1 MNQPAI
7 QTFDTN
13 KLVLKTTDPQ
23 LTQLNLCI
31 SSSLMTNYEPSRSV
45 DSRHAIEVAED
56 TAGNPMVFSIGTANE
71 LYAILHTSDPKAAWR
86 QLDISSCL
94 GAGWTVQTFRVLQ
107 VAGGS
112 LYLALAAKDAAGA
125 SHFYVTA
132 ALPNDPAN
140 AVWNPAFQAN
150 WVERSFANG
159 FTSIDHILMSAGAS
173 PTDLP
178 VVLATATGS
187 TGEAQRFYVNADVT
201 TQLNLWQPWPVP
213 QNASRILDVA
223 VGTLPVLGAGSFAL
237 YLVGSTLQLDFT
249 MAAQMSG
256 QYISRSFAPPK
267 GAAALGM
274 LQNPDGTTDLYI
286 AGNGVYVYTSD
297 NMQPNATPVQI
308 GTTLNA
314 GIGTELAVRQDSSN
328 IAIWVLD
335 QGVLSY
341 MHGTKGAG
349 APTWTTPL
357 PVQSNVGQIAA
368 LRNTTRDTNELF
380 LVTAD
385 EQLSYLYQ
393 DPASTIWQQV
403 VLPLADV
410 GEVLPFQ
417 CYTTHITLRDQANAA
432 VVRPF
437 GLSSSQW
444 SYLTVNGA
452 ACICDADTTAAVTSD
467 ATGGITVISKVSGL
481 STPTISLHASFLE
494 EVVDINPQAIIN
506 SNLKNF
512 TTAEALN
519 AATTQTGQPVVAG
532 PTTLPVDSVAK
543 ALGQL
548 TLVHDGNGN
557 ASSTGVSVRQPTAPR
572 SNFLNLGG
580 LQSNAGF
587 AMSGVGTSRVMYHD
601 AASAPALLPDLH
613 AHSLRAVQLG
623 VSQQALFTSNAG
635 DEVKAFFGDVLQALL
650 HGLEQIG
657 DFFVNVAN
665 EVATFTI
672 KLAEGLYTVILDTVE
687 KVMQVMSWLLQQL
700 EIGLEKLIDWL
711 GFIFGWDDILKAHRI
726 IVNATTK
733 SLEYAEAQVA
743 NAETVV
749 AGFFTQLRSSFDSL
763 QPPTGPNATSSVLSQ
778 TNNPTPTFPASE
790 SSQADYVRSPGG
802 SFASYHLQHSGVL
815 NATARPTTTA
825 PPTGNALVDTFTQ
838 VLEPVV
844 KDVGQTFE
852 NMFVDLRDGFL
863 SGTLTPT
870 TALAMV
876 KTDAVSGMLNTAED
890 AAEGLLTVADDLIT
904 SLQSTITTAWDI
916 PFLSPLY
923 KLITKGSDLNLLD
936 AMALLLAIPAV
947 PMYKLVAG
955 KSPFANGTLGLDDTS
970 VDASTYFANL
980 KGASAAQP
988 NLRMQVA
995 PAAAITAD
1003 KEDADDNALTSDL
1016 LYSQIGGCIYCIAEV
1031 ISLVI
1036 DAVENETEGEE
1047 PAAVKYIH
1055 LVCETVMLA
1064 TSFPVGDGSAI
1075 TLLRLLWGFYVVFL
1089 VRFALLIFG
1098 SAAMEPVVGII
1109 ELFGALIKII
1119 FFFAAIA
1126 VQTASDSG
1134 AELALEWETFIG
1146 NLLDGI
1152 ARGLS
1157 GCAKLDPDKEV
1168 TGLALDVIATGV
1180 GFFAIVLDAVRLA
1193 IVLADDELQEYHAF

>member
-1 MNQPAI
+1 MNQSSI

-13 KLVLKTTDPQ
+13 RLVLKTTDPQ
-23 LTQLNLCI
+23 LTQLNVCI

-45 DSRHAIEVAED
+45 DSQHAIEVAED

-71 LYAILHTSDPKAAWR
+71 LYAILHTADPKAPWR

-125 SHFYVTA
+125 SHFYLTA
-132 ALPNDPAN
+132 PLPNDPAN
-140 AVWNPAFQAN
+140 AVWNPAFAAN

-173 PTDLP
+173 PTDAP
-178 VVLATATGS
+178 VVLATATGG
-187 TGEAQRFYVNADVT
+187 TGEAQRFYVNADLT

-249 MAAQMSG
+249 MATQMSG
-256 QYISRSFAPPK
+256 QYISRSFTPPA
-267 GAAALGM
+267 GAAALGT
-274 LQNPDGTTDLYI
+274 LQHPDGTTDLYM

-297 NMQPNATPVQI
+297 NMQAYATPVQI

-314 GIGTELAVRQDSSN
+314 GIGTELAVRQDSGS
-328 IAIWVLD
+328 IALWVLD

-393 DPASTIWQQV
+393 DPGSTIWQRV

-410 GEVLPFQ
+410 GAVLPFQ

-452 ACICDADTTAAVTSD
+452 ACICDADTTAVVTSD
-467 ATGGITVISKVSGL
+467 ATGGITVISKVSSL
-481 STPTISLHASFLE
+481 STPTITLHAGFLE
-494 EVVDINPQAIIN
+494 EVIDINPQALIN
-506 SNLKNF
+506 NNLKNF
-512 TTAEALN
+512 TTPDALTG
-519 AATTQTGQPVVAG
+519 ATTQTGQPVVPG
-532 PTTLPVDSVAK
+532 TTTLPVDSVAQ
-543 ALGQL
+543 ALSQL
-548 TLVHDGNGN
+548 TLVHDSNGN
-557 ASSTGVSVRQPTAPR
+557 PTGVSVRHPAAVR
-572 SNFLNLGG
+572 SNVLVAGG
-580 LQSNAGF
+580 LPSSASF
-587 AMSGVGTSRVMYHD
+587 AMTGVGTGQARYHD
-601 AASAPALLPDLH
+601 AAAAPAVLPDLH
-613 AHSLRAVQLG
+613 AHALRTVQLG

-650 HGLEQIG
+650 HGLEKIG

-711 GFIFGWDDILKAHRI
+711 GFIFGWDDILQAHRI

-733 SLEYAEAQVA
+733 SLEYAEAQVS
-743 NAETVV
+743 NAQTVV
-749 AGFFTQLRSSFDSL
+749 AGFFTQLRSSFDAL
-763 QPPTGPNATSSVLSQ
+763 QPPTGANATASVLSQ
-778 TNNPTPTFPASE
+778 TNNPTPSFPASE
-790 SSQADYVRSPGG
+790 SSQADYLSSPGG
-802 SFASYHLQHSGVL
+802 SFASYHVQHSGVL
-815 NATARPTTTA
+815 NATARPTAA
-825 PPTGNALVDTFTQ
+825 PPTGNALVDAFTQ

-852 NMFVDLRDGFL
+852 NMFIDLRNGFVA
-863 SGTLTPT
+863 GTLTPT

-876 KTDAVSGMLNTAED
+876 KTDAVSGLLNTAED
-890 AAEGLLTVADDLIT
+890 AAEGLLTVANDIVT
-904 SLQSTITTAWDI
+904 SLESALTTAWDI

-980 KGASAAQP
+980 KGTSTAQL

-995 PAAAITAD
+995 PAAAA
-1003 KEDADDNALTSDL
+1003 KEAEAGDNSLSSDL
-1016 LYSQIGGCIYCIAEV
+1016 LYSQIGGCIYCIAE
-1031 ISLVI
+1031 ILSLVM
-1036 DAVENETEGEE
+1036 DAAANETEGEE
-1047 PAAVKYIH
+1047 PPALKYIH

-1064 TSFPVGDGSAI
+1064 TSFPVGDGSAV
-1075 TLLRLLWGFYVVFL
+1075 TLLRFLWGFYVVFL

-1098 SAAMEPVVGII
+1098 SAAMMPVVGII
-1109 ELFGALIKII
+1109 ELFGALIKIV
-1119 FFFAAIA
+1119 FFFSAIII
-1126 VQTASDSG
+1126 QTASDSG
-1134 AELALEWETFIG
+1134 AELALEWETFVG

-1168 TGLALDVIATGV
+1168 TGLALDAIATGV
-1180 GFFAIVLDAVRLA
+1180 GFFAVVLDAVRLA
-1193 IVLADDELQEYHAF
+1193 IVLVDDELQEYHAF